1 MGGGGQKTYYG
12 GFAAAF
18 CVGPVKAIHA
28 IYDSDTELMSWAEE
42 GFELGYKEEAGI
54 WDTAGEYNIIDVPDC
69 GVFATASGNGYPAG

>member
-1 MGGGGQKTYYG
+1 
-12 GFAAAF
+12 
-18 CVGPVKAIHA
+18 
-28 IYDSDTELMSWAEE
+28 MSWAEE